1 MILFPSPRCINM
13 LTKISLLSSL
23 SAILTVS
30 LHAGVVVNSP
40 SSGGQVGVP
49 FTLSATAATCSSQSV
64 ATMGYSIDSSSD
76 TALVKGTSVDRSISV
91 GTGSHTLHVKAWG
104 EKGSSCVT
112 DVVITVSAAENS
124 ASIPSNASS
133 VSSIQALGGWQAAH
147 DTGGQG
153 SSYGSMSLVNSPS
166 HSGTAREFVTSFSGN
181 GDERYSVNFD
191 DDSADTNFLYD
202 GWVYFKSTSSN
213 IGNLEMD
220 LNQVMANGQNAII
233 AMQCSGYSGTW
244 EYTKNAGT
252 PERPIVEWKSSN
264 ATCNPRNW
272 SPNEWHHVQIQT
284 SRDDSGYVTYHSVW
298 LDGHKQSINI
308 TVPSA
313 FALGWAPTLQTQ
325 FQVDGYGGSGKAT
338 VYLDNLVVYRW

>member
-1 MILFPSPRCINM
+1 MILSPSVPRINM
-13 LTKISLLSSL
+13 LKKISLLSSL
-23 SAILTVS
+23 SAVLAVS
-30 LHAGVVVNSP
+30 LHAGVIVNSP
-40 SSGGQVGVP
+40 SSGSQVGAP
-49 FTLSATAATCSSQSV
+49 FTLSASAATCSSQSV
-64 ATMGYSIDSSSD
+64 ATIGYSIDSSAD
-76 TALVKGTSVDRSISV
+76 TSVSNGTSVEKSV
-91 GTGSHTLHVKAWG
+91 TIGTGSHTLHVKAWG
-104 EKGSSCVT
+104 DHGSSCVT
-112 DVVITVSAAENS
+112 DVPITVSAAEN
-124 ASIPSNASS
+124 AAIVPSNAAS

-147 DTGGQG
+147 DDGGQG
-153 SSYGSMSLVNSPS
+153 NSSGSMTLVNSPS

-191 DDSADTNFLYD
+191 DDSSATNFLYD
-202 GWVYFKSTSSN
+202 GWVYFKSSSSI

-220 LNQVMANGQNAII
+220 LNQVMQNGQNAII

-252 PERPIVEWKSSN
+252 PEKPIVEWKPSK

-284 SRDDSGYVTYHSVW
+284 SRDDSGNVTYHSVW
-298 LDGHKQSINI
+298 LDGHKQSINV

-325 FQVDGYGGSGKAT
+325 FQVDGYGGSGKST

>member
-1 MILFPSPRCINM
+1 MILFPSPRCINV
-13 LTKISLLSSL
+13 LKKISLLSLL
-23 SAILTVS
+23 SVILTAPS
-30 LHAGVVVNSP
+30 HAGVVVNSP
-40 SSGGQVGVP
+40 SSGSKVGTP

-64 ATMGYSIDSSSD
+64 ATIGYSFDSSAD
-76 TALVKGTSVDRSISV
+76 TSVVKGTAVETTLSV

-104 EKGSSCVT
+104 ENGSSCVT
-112 DVVITVSAAENS
+112 DVAITVSPAENS
-124 ASIPSNASS
+124 ASIPSNATS
-133 VSSIQALGGWQAAH
+133 VSSIQALSGWQAAH
-147 DTGGQG
+147 DEGGQG
-153 SSYGSMSLVNSPS
+153 SSSGSMTLVNSPS

-181 GDERYSVNFD
+181 GDERYSVNFSD
-191 DDSADTNFLYD
+191 DTSDTNFLYD
-202 GWVYFKSTSSN
+202 GWVYFKSTSAYV
-213 IGNLEMD
+213 GNLEMD
-220 LNQVMANGQNAII
+220 LNQVMQNGQNAII

-252 PERPIVEWKSSN
+252 PEKPIVEWKSSK
-264 ATCNPRNW
+264 AACNPRSW

-284 SRDDSGYVTYHSVW
+284 SRDDSGNVTYHSVW
-298 LDGHKQSINI
+298 LDGVKQSINE